1 MTLSESLSSA
11 VTMPSGSGPRVL
23 AAALSH
29 LLRRDEEC
37 PARWRTTSFVEAVEV
52 ARSELRSP
60 ASFMAG
66 AGVGAA
72 HDIDFHDAVARL
84 ARYPGDVAIA
94 IRHLELAERR
104 PLPPWLDLVRH
115 GLPSR
120 ASDLDVALWF
130 GDGASSRG

>member
-1 MTLSESLSSA
+1 M
-11 VTMPSGSGPRVL
+11 L

-60 ASFMAG
+60 ALTPSWLAPD
-66 AGVGAA
+66 VGAA

-130 GDGASSRG
+130 G